1 MVTLD
6 IPLKKI
12 EDALARDY
20 FLTGEM
26 ATVGRLYEESEAP
39 RQLRWYWTINGVRA
53 GRSIMRTD
61 GRAATLDE
69 AKVQLTENWRKW
81 LAWARLT
88 EIE

>member
-1 MVTLD
+1 MSLNFRLIAGSQSTDDFEVSSGGF
-6 IPLKKI
+6 
-12 EDALARDY
+12 A
-20 FLTGEM
+20 
-26 ATVGRLYEESEAP
+26 VGRLYEESEAP

-61 GRAATLDE
+61 SRAATLDV
-69 AKVQLTENWRKW
+69 AKVQLTENRRKW

>member
-1 MVTLD
+1 MSLNFRLIGSQSTNDFEVSSGD
-6 IPLKKI
+6 FP
-12 EDALARDY
+12 
-20 FLTGEM
+20 
-26 ATVGRLYEESEAP
+26 VGRLYEESEAP